1 MSVTQATVTS
11 IQVAVRCQRN
21 VGSLLID
28 MSIDTWLIY
37 QSRCV
42 GRVSD
47 EISADNLCWL
57 TCRLTHHD
65 QHISRESVNMS
76 TDISVEHQSIC
87 RPTVDRYVRRHVD

>member
-1 MSVTQATVTS
+1 MCAAHQKSLTKVIMSVTQATVTS
-11 IQVAVRCQRN
+11 MQVAVRCRRN

-47 EISADNLCWL
+47 EISADILV
-57 TCRLTHHD
+57 D
-65 QHISRESVNMS
+65 MS
-76 TDISVEHQSIC
+76 TDTS
-87 RPTVDRYVRRHVD
+87 

>member
-11 IQVAVRCQRN
+11 MQVAVRCRQN

-47 EISADNLCWL
+47 EISADILV
-57 TCRLTHHD
+57 D
-65 QHISRESVNMS
+65 MS
-76 TDISVEHQSIC
+76 TDTS
-87 RPTVDRYVRRHVD
+87 